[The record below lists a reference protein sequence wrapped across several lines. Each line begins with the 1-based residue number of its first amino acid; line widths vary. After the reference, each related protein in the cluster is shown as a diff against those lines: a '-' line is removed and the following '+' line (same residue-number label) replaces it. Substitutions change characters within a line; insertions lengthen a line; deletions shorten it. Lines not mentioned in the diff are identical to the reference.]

1 MERARSGGWHD
12 DGGVTLL
19 CPVRGCG
26 EPLAAEEG
34 RVRCPHGHSFDVAR
48 SGYLNLL
55 QPQDRRS
62 ANPGD
67 SRAAAEARRRLY
79 EAGHGAALLA
89 ELERQL
95 AAVELQPT
103 STLLDVG
110 CGEGS
115 LLGALAAERS
125 LAAYGLDISTPA
137 IELAARRFPSLRW
150 IVANADR
157 RLPFAARSFDA
168 VLVLS
173 ARPNRDE
180 FARVLAPSGRLIVAT
195 PAPDDLVELREMLL
209 GEGERRD
216 RLERTI
222 DSLSPAFEVEERAC
236 ARHVALLD
244 ATGIADVLAAT
255 YRGARHSQQAR
266 LAEFQARGG
275 LRVTMSHDVARFR
288 LSGDPP
294 RSTSLRHPPMV
305 S

>member
-1 MERARSGGWHD
+1 MEGARGGGWRD

-26 EPLAAEEG
+26 EPLFAEER
-34 RVRCPHGHSFDVAR
+34 RVRCPRGHSFDVAR

-62 ANPGD
+62 ASPGD

-79 EAGHGAALLA
+79 EAGHGAALLG

-95 AAVELQPT
+95 AAVELPAEPVV
-103 STLLDVG
+103 LDVG

-115 LLGALAAERS
+115 LLGALAARRP

-137 IELAARRFPSLRW
+137 VELAARRFPSLRW

-157 RLPFAARSFDA
+157 RLPFASSSFDV

-173 ARPNRDE
+173 ARPSRDE
-180 FARVLAPSGRLIVAT
+180 IARLLAPHGRLIVAT
-195 PAPDDLVELREMLL
+195 PAPDDLVELREALL

-222 DSLSPAFEVEERAC
+222 EVLSPDFVVEDRSSV
-236 ARHVALLD
+236 RHAAELD
-244 ATGIADVLAAT
+244 AAGIGNVLAAT
-255 YRGARHSQQAR
+255 YRGARRSQQAR
-266 LAEFQARGG
+266 LAELRAAGA
-275 LRVTMSHDVARFR
+275 LRVTMSHDVARLR
-288 LSGDPP
+288 LSGSRP
-294 RSTSLRHPPMV
+294 R
-305 S
+305 